1 MEQYL
6 IVDSNLRDQTLYPSG
21 NNYTVHLTN
30 TLNSVKRIEL
40 VQAIV
45 PNEILN
51 VKSGENCI
59 NVDGYIFSI
68 PPGAYSANELVSVIQ
83 GTIYTMTSIEV
94 SFNSAQKAF
103 IFTRSTGDSRGV
115 FNIKFN
121 DEISKLMGFTAN
133 VFYASTAVLD
143 TPGAGTI
150 PLADTVVPLF
160 SSNDYYSNYFFLR
173 SDKFADLRL
182 ESFIYLDVEEFNNGK
197 TQSAQ
202 KIDSNTFSTSGS
214 QRTFCPIPLNVSS
227 GSIKV
232 FQEGTDYRYG
242 IDFEPP
248 IQQLSRVT
256 VKWRRGD
263 GEIVNFRDINENSF
277 VLRVFTNVHRLSKE
291 FLSEIKEE
299 DEFNDPWD
307 ISVPPPNPNVY
318 MFPETSRLG
327 D

>member
-6 IVDSNLRDQTLYPSG
+6 IVDSNLRDQTLYPAG

-30 TLNSVKRIEL
+30 PMNSVRRIEL

-51 VKSGENCI
+51 VKSG
-59 NVDGYIFSI
+59 VDCMTIDGFTFSI
-68 PPGAYSANELVSVIQ
+68 PPGAYSAQELVSVIQ
-83 GTIYTMTSIEV
+83 GTIFNLTNIEV

-103 IFTRSTGDSRGV
+103 IFIRINTDPRGPFFMSV
-115 FNIKFN
+115 SE
-121 DEISKLMGFTAN
+121 EISKLLGFTAGLGYTSTF
-133 VFYASTAVLD
+133 VADTTAV
-143 TPGAGTI
+143 GT
-150 PLADTVVPLF
+150 VPLY
-160 SSNDYYSNYFFLR
+160 SSHEYYSGYQFIR
-173 SDKFADLRL
+173 SEKFADLRL

-232 FQEGTDYRYG
+232 FQEGTDYKYG
-242 IDFEPP
+242 IEFEPP

-277 VLRVFTNVHRLSKE
+277 VLRVFTNVNRFPKDLLEESKE
-291 FLSEIKEE
+291 EE
-299 DEFNDPWD
+299 DESVFRDPW
-307 ISVPPPNPNVY
+307 SVPPPNPTIY
-318 MFPETSRLG
+318 MLPESSRLG

>member
-6 IVDSNLRDQTLYPSG
+6 IVDSNLRDESLYPSG
-21 NNYTVHLTN
+21 NNYTVHLASP
-30 TLNSVKRIEL
+30 LNSVKRIEL

-51 VKSGENCI
+51 VKDGTDCI
-59 NVDGYIFSI
+59 DIDGYIFSI
-68 PPGAYSANELVSVIQ
+68 PPGAYSASELVSVIQ
-83 GTIYTMTSIEV
+83 GTIYNLTTIDV

-103 IFTRSTGDSRGV
+103 IFVRSNSDSRGS
-115 FNIKFN
+115 FTMSFSE
-121 DEISKLMGFTAN
+121 EISKLVGF
-133 VFYASTAVLD
+133 STGVSYTSTL
-143 TPGAGTI
+143 I
-150 PLADTVVPLF
+150 ADTSTVGTVPLY
-160 SSNDYYSNYFFLR
+160 SSHEYYSGYQFIR
-173 SDKFADLRL
+173 SDKFSDLRN
-182 ESFIYLDVEEFNNGK
+182 ESFVYLDVEEFNNGK

-232 FQEGTDYRYG
+232 FQENTDYKFG

-248 IQQLSRVT
+248 IQQLSRLT

-263 GEIVNFRDINENSF
+263 GNVVNFRDINENSF
-277 VLRVFTNVHRLSKE
+277 VLRVFTNVNRFPKELLEESKE
-291 FLSEIKEE
+291 EE
-299 DEFNDPWD
+299 DAMFRDPW
-307 ISVPPPNPNVY
+307 SVPPPNPTVY
-318 MFPETSRLG
+318 MLPESSRLG